1 MQRLISL
8 GVLSLRPDQTVL
20 ERPQASLVQVGLL
33 QEDLIHHVVYPRLTV
48 QNIDRLPQIV
58 RLFHLP
64 LLPLLLSLPQ
74 QHELPLVILL
84 LLPEAVD
91 EPASIF
97 S

>member
-8 GVLSLRPDQTVL
+8 VVLSLRPDEAVL
-20 ERPQASLVQVGLL
+20 ERPQASLIQVRLL
-33 QEDLIHHVVYPRLTV
+33 QEDLIHHVVDPRLTV
-48 QNIDRLPQIV
+48 QNIDGLPQIV

-91 EPASIF
+91 ELTSIF

>member
-8 GVLSLRPDQTVL
+8 VVLSLRPDEAVL
-20 ERPQASLVQVGLL
+20 ERPQASLIQVGLL
-33 QEDLIHHVVYPRLTV
+33 QEDLIHHFVDPRLTV
-48 QNIDRLPQIV
+48 QNIDGLPQIV
-58 RLFHLP
+58 RLLHLP
-64 LLPLLLSLPQ
+64 LPPLLLSLPQ

-91 EPASIF
+91 ELTSIF

>member
-8 GVLSLRPDQTVL
+8 VVLSLRPDEAVL
-20 ERPQASLVQVGLL
+20 ERPQASLIQVGLL
-33 QEDLIHHVVYPRLTV
+33 QEDLIHHVVDPRLTV
-48 QNIDRLPQIV
+48 QNIDGLPQIV

-64 LLPLLLSLPQ
+64 LLSLLLSLPQ

-91 EPASIF
+91 ELTSIF